1 MTRKIKILIL
11 LCCLFPWMRA
21 VADPINTTVGRGSIC
36 PNNEVVIPVTVSNC
50 NGVAAISL
58 ALSFDNTKV
67 NYEGYQN
74 VNSAVSTMLVNQSNG
89 MIYMTWANMSAVN
102 IGDGTLLELR
112 FTGLNGNTNLNW
124 NTSQCEYSD
133 VSGTTLQ
140 ANYYN
145 GSVTV
150 YGVPDITSHPT
161 DRSLTEGQS
170 TYFDVGA
177 SGQGL
182 NYQWQVKTLTGNLW
196 QDLTN
201 DSHHSS
207 VNSSRLY
214 VNIITMEMDGNQ
226 YRCVVSGTCPSPVT
240 SNSALLK
247 VEQFIPTIVTSVGSV
262 STCPDEAFSVPI
274 TVTNCNNVG
283 AISLALNFNGSVV
296 TYLGYENANEE
307 LANGTMRVNA
317 ARGTVYLTWASS
329 NHPLNIGD
337 GTLVSL
343 VFKSASNESSLSW
356 NTAQCEYAT
365 LAGNTLPTS
374 YNNGHLS
381 IYYSP
386 SINSHPSD
394 RTVEEGSN
402 TNFSISASGQGL
414 SYQWQMSQDQGIS
427 WETLSNNNHYS
438 NVNRS
443 TLNVNN
449 VEATMEGLRY
459 RCVVNGTCEP
469 AVISNYGT
477 LHVIGANPTIVTT
490 AGSIN
495 TCSQTEFGIP
505 ISVTHCNNVGAISLA
520 LSYNTNIMTYAGYE
534 GLNPELSNGQ
544 LQVNATHGMVF
555 IAWASTAGA
564 NVGDGN
570 LLTLNFTALSGT
582 SGLNWNTSYCE
593 YANPHGNPLP
603 ASYVNGNV
611 SVGDLSFTITTQPTN
626 QTVTMEENTTFTIA
640 TNGPTNGF
648 QWQVSHDEGASWN
661 NISVNEHYANPTSNT
676 LNVNNVLLGMNG
688 YRYRCVVRGSC
699 GVQYSSVAILT
710 VQLPVNYY
718 EIVLSEE
725 PEESGTVSGAGA
737 HEEGENCTVTAT
749 PAMGYDFVNW
759 TEDGVEVSQDSAYTF
774 MVETNRDLVAHF
786 TLQEIDIVANVV
798 PIGSGTV
805 NGAGTYLYGDHV
817 LLTAIP
823 NTGYVFDNWT
833 ENGEVV
839 STNQSISFTAQTNR
853 NLEANFSVLQVNI
866 TAIPVPAS
874 NGSVSG
880 AGTFPY
886 GTNVTLVAL
895 ANEGFQLGTWTEN
908 DSVVSTSDTLTF
920 IAETDRNLV
929 ANFIIKQLNITAVS
943 DPTEGGTITGAG
955 AYNYGDPVVLTATP
969 LGQFEFLNWTE
980 NGEESS
986 MEPTISFTA
995 YSHRNLVA
1003 HFFTTITIAA
1013 TTQPE
1018 GSGVISGSGTYNYGD
1033 PVTLTVLPNTGYTFV
1048 NWTENDTVYSTN
1060 NTISFTAY
1068 RNRSFVANFDM
1079 IMHHIS
1085 VTTNSEEAGT
1095 VSGGGDYQEGT
1106 QATVVAQPNESYG
1119 FFRWTE
1125 NGASVSLNPS
1135 YTFMVWNDR
1144 SLVAEFKKQIIDTV
1158 AYSCDAFSWHGHT
1171 YTSNGVYYDTLTSY
1185 LGIDSIVALHL
1196 TLYPSYHF
1204 EFNEWDCSE
1213 YLWEGTL
1220 YTESGDYYR
1229 EYQTIHGCDSTLTL
1243 HLGIDPVQL
1252 GNFTY
1257 LLPTNGFPF
1266 TSLPVS
1272 FSWEAVMGAYYY
1284 DLYIWDA
1291 DEQMP
1296 DDPFVANLTSPNY
1309 STTALQNNN
1318 NYKWCV
1324 RARNACHETMSGE
1337 RTFLVS
1343 IAPSLTV
1350 STTNI
1355 DYGELSMNQSSTYSV
1370 GVTGVVLEDELQVE
1384 IVGEDADMFSFVE
1397 ASGWHNYN
1405 GGILLV
1411 TFTPT
1416 EPRYSYDASLVVT
1429 SGGRTATTTL
1439 TGSLTNLLSFT
1450 TLVPEE
1456 IYSMGTPIPI
1466 FGTVHDWNNDPVEDV
1481 EVEVNVFVM
1490 GMKRSLQAVSD
1501 ANGQYSVLF
1510 EPMAGESGYYTVN
1523 SGRAG
1528 GSSNEIHDSFNIPG
1542 ISIVNANQIVR
1553 TVTIGIPVA
1562 DSILVKNKSN
1572 LPVNG
1577 ITLSTTQAPSGCVI
1591 TSSHTLDLDGLEE
1604 GYLHFTISGSEV
1616 STGNTYQEVR
1626 LAVNGTSAGSTASTS
1641 FNMWYYCIEPRG
1653 ALDVLP
1659 KHITTTMTKGSSKIV
1674 DVMVTNNGTGP
1685 TGTISISLP
1694 DFEWMSVVGN
1704 DTMSSLAVHD
1714 TAYFSLRLSP
1724 GQDVPLVPYS
1734 GVIGVNS
1741 ERGDNVAVNY
1751 NITAVSDS
1759 TGIFVIDAT
1768 DDYTYNGDG
1777 RHLAGAY
1784 VTVKGYY
1791 SLETVAAGF
1800 TDSTGVFTADNLPEG
1815 YYRVKVSAERHAEY
1829 NGIIEITAGE
1839 TNNLQIFMQYQA
1851 ITYSWN
1857 VIPTEIE
1864 DEYTFDL
1871 DVVFE
1876 TNVPVPVVTLDYYGI
1891 HPLEYGESA
1900 DFTLIVTNHG
1910 LIDAYETELTFLD
1923 SDEYV
1928 FVPLY
1933 DIIDTVPAQTTV
1945 LVPGTYSRPETRNR
1959 VNRGSCTPIIYSHS
1973 YYYCNFERQW
1983 VQYSTSVHEL
1993 NNGYCHGI
2001 PFHIFPNIGGSV
2013 PIYYGDGSIVPGGG
2027 SGGGHSYNF
2036 INGDEPITGGGG
2048 GSTPQQTQQ
2057 ESCTPCVLAL
2067 ANIGLDCFGGLP
2079 GCFIKSIIQNFAKVF
2094 YKDVNGVLKAL
2105 TELGKDMVGCVT
2117 DEGISH
2123 IPIIGEIASMISCPQ
2138 SIAENLGS
2146 CIHFEVEQ
2154 IRENTNSKG
2163 AMDNLQTTI
2172 DNLYYTNFYAQ
2183 EGMRGLLSYFIDEEW
2198 MTEENFIEFFN
2209 QFEELVDSTN
2219 MISQANAEAL
2229 ASSFVGTSVDST
2241 VIMHFIERWNRTQE
2255 YHSLGYFSIE
2265 DLPIGYDTNFVHVD
2279 NVVLNKMSA
2288 IEEYYENEGYAAME
2302 EVYDEAVDNA
2312 VAIIERAGRSSVCS
2326 SVKVRFSQTLTMTR
2340 EAFEGTFTVHNGH
2353 DSKPLEDVE
2362 VTFDIWD
2369 DEGHN
2374 CNALFQITPIAF
2386 NELTQI
2392 DGSGTLGAG
2401 LDGSAII
2408 QFIPTKNAAPTVPKN
2423 YFFGGTF
2430 SFTDPFTD
2438 EYITY
2443 DLYPVELTVNPSP
2456 DLYVDYFMQRDILGD
2471 DALTEEMVE
2480 PSIPAELGVRI
2491 HNQGAGMAKNVTL
2504 ETAEPVIIDNE
2515 KGLAIDFAMYGAS
2528 YNGSPTQL
2536 GLMNIPFGNIAS
2548 GKTAV
2553 AEWLFTSS
2561 LLGHFASY
2569 EAHVIHNNSFGNPEL
2584 SLVSSLRIHELI
2596 HPIRVYGTGMDDGI
2610 NDFLVNDVMDIQEMP
2625 DTIYFSQGGRTGVG
2639 VVDDI
2644 SFDHY
2649 AEPNNTIVTLTVD
2662 PSRIGWNYGV
2672 CDDPG
2677 MDKYEIVSCTRD
2689 FDGQV
2694 IPNQNVWQ
2702 TFVTLIDENEP
2713 NYENK
2718 LHIVD
2723 TIPYAMENVTYTLV
2737 YSLKPELLEVE
2748 EIIGIPT
2755 ENYIDYPLTSFQVK
2769 FSKPIIDSTFTYED
2783 MVLKCQNGP
2792 NRMDST
2798 VVVAKVVD
2806 SLYNVSIAGLT
2817 NDTGYYVLTV
2827 HTLNIKDEK
2836 GYGGYNGKQSSWI
2849 QLLNG
2854 ISQSMTLQAGWN
2866 WWSTYVE
2873 QSNINGL
2880 TMLENSLGHK
2890 GVTIKSQFDF
2900 VQNFYSDYGEDVWFG
2915 SLEGIT
2921 NEQGY
2926 MIDVTEDCI
2935 SEMRGVRTQPTSH
2948 PITLQPNWNWI
2959 GYPVDSR
2966 QGIASALAGFNAS
2979 PDDLIKSHFEFSTYY
2994 EGFGWFPDDLVM
3006 TPGEGYFYYSNAE
3019 DSQVL
3024 TYDNVD
3030 RGEILPE
3037 KSDQRLWKTN
3047 VHAFADNISIIAV
3060 VSIDSVEQRDENLE
3074 LGAFV
3079 DSECRG
3085 SALLKHFGPSDR
3097 YYAMLS
3103 VAGQDGDKVE
3113 FGFINK
3119 DKGQGSMVS
3128 ENHITFVRNGIMGS
3142 LDTPYV
3148 VNFNTLKDEAQEGSM
3163 VLFPNPVER
3172 NKTFN
3177 LDIPKNEMLK
3187 EIVIVDML
3195 GEEVLRKTGALKS
3208 NEIAGL
3214 PVAGIYVVK
3223 AITESG
3229 DVYHGRLIV
3238 K

>member
-1 MTRKIKILIL
+1 
-11 LCCLFPWMRA
+11 MRA

-36 PNNEVVIPVTVSNC
+36 PNDEVVIPVTVSNC

-74 VNSAVSTMLVNQSNG
+74 LNSAVSTMLVNQSNG
-89 MIYMTWANMSAVN
+89 TIYMTWANMSAVN
-102 IGDGTLLELR
+102 VGDGTLLELR
-112 FTGLNGNTNLNW
+112 FTGLSGNTNLSW

-133 VSGTTLQ
+133 VTGTTLQ

-145 GSVTV
+145 GSVNV
-150 YGVPDITSHPT
+150 YGVPNITSHPA
-161 DRSLTEGQS
+161 DHNLTEGQS
-170 TYFDVGA
+170 SYFDVGA
-177 SGQGL
+177 SGEGL
-182 NYQWQVKTLTGNLW
+182 VYQWQVKTLTGNLW

-207 VNSSRLY
+207 VNSWRLY
-214 VNIITMEMDGNQ
+214 VNNVTMEMNGNQ

-240 SNSALLK
+240 SRAALLN
-247 VEQFIPTIVTSVGSV
+247 VEQFIPTIVTSVGSA

-274 TVTNCNNVG
+274 TVTNCNNVS
-283 AISLALNFNGSVV
+283 AISLALNYNASLV

-329 NHPLNIGD
+329 NHALNIGD

-343 VFKSASNESSLSW
+343 VFKSASDESSLSW

-365 LAGNTLPTS
+365 LAGNSLPTS

-427 WETLSNNNHYS
+427 WETLSNDTHYS

-443 TLNVNN
+443 TLYVSNVD
-449 VEATMEGLRY
+449 ATMEGLRY

-469 AVISNYGT
+469 SVTSNYGT
-477 LHVIGANPTIVTT
+477 LHVIGANPPIVTT

-520 LSYNTNIMTYAGYE
+520 LSYNTNIMTFAGYE
-534 GLNPELSNGQ
+534 GLNPELTNGQ
-544 LQVNATHGMVF
+544 LQVNATHGVVF
-555 IAWASTAGA
+555 IAWASIAGA

-582 SGLNWNTSYCE
+582 SGMNWNTSYCE
-593 YANPHGNPLP
+593 YASPRGEPLP

-611 SVGDLSFTITTQPTN
+611 SVGDLSFTITAQPTN
-626 QTVTMEENTTFTIA
+626 QTVTMEDNATFTIA
-640 TNGPTNGF
+640 TNGPTSGF
-648 QWQVSHDEGASWN
+648 QWQVSQDEGASWS
-661 NISVNEHYANPTSNT
+661 NIRADEHYANSTTNT
-676 LNVNNVLLGMNG
+676 LNINNVPLEMNG
-688 YRYRCVVRGSC
+688 YRYRCVVSGSC

-718 EIVLSEE
+718 EIVLSVE
-725 PEESGTVSGAGA
+725 PEDGGTVSGAGA

-749 PAMGYDFVNW
+749 PATGYNFVNW
-759 TEDGVEVSQDSAYTF
+759 TESGIEVSQNPAYTF
-774 MVETNRDLVAHF
+774 MVVANRELVAHF
-786 TLQEIDIVANVV
+786 TLQDIDIVANVV
-798 PIGSGTV
+798 PNESGTI

-823 NTGYVFDNWT
+823 NIGFVFDNWT

-839 STNQSISFTAQTNR
+839 STNQSISFTAQTDR
-853 NLEANFSVLQVNI
+853 NLDANFSVQQVNI

-874 NGSVSG
+874 NGSVTG

-920 IAETDRNLV
+920 MAETDRNLV

-943 DPTEGGTITGAG
+943 DPVEGGTITGAG

-980 NGEESS
+980 NGMEVS
-986 MEPTISFTA
+986 MEPTISFNA

-1018 GSGVISGSGTYNYGD
+1018 GSGVISGAGTYNYAD

-1060 NTISFTAY
+1060 NSISFTAY
-1068 RNRSFVANFDM
+1068 QNRSFVANFDM

-1085 VTTNSEEAGT
+1085 VATNSEEAGT

-1106 QATVVAQPNESYG
+1106 QATVLAQPNENYG
-1119 FFRWTE
+1119 FVRWTE
-1125 NGASVSLNPS
+1125 NGASVSVNPS

-1144 SLVAEFKKQIIDTV
+1144 NLVAEFKRQIIDTT

-1171 YTSNGVYYDTLTSY
+1171 YTTNGIYYDTLTSY
-1185 LGIDSIVALHL
+1185 LGIDSVVALHL
-1196 TLYPSYHF
+1196 TIYPSYHF
-1204 EFNEWDCSE
+1204 EFNEWDCNE
-1213 YLWEGTL
+1213 YFWENTL

-1229 EYQTIHGCDSTLTL
+1229 EYQTIHGCDSTLTM
-1243 HLGIDPVQL
+1243 HLSIDPVQL
-1252 GNFTY
+1252 GTFTY
-1257 LLPTNGFPF
+1257 LSPTNGFPF
-1266 TSLPVS
+1266 TSLPIS

-1284 DLYIWDA
+1284 DLFIWDA
-1291 DEQMP
+1291 DEPMP
-1296 DDPFVANLTSPNY
+1296 DVPFVANLTSPNY

-1337 RTFLVS
+1337 RTFLIS

-1350 STTNI
+1350 NTTHI
-1355 DYGELSMNQSSTYSV
+1355 DYGEVSMNQSSTYSV

-1397 ASGWHNYN
+1397 ATGWHNYN

-1429 SGGRTATTTL
+1429 SGALTATTTL

-1450 TLVPEE
+1450 TSVPEE
-1456 IYSMGTPIPI
+1456 IYSMNTPIPI
-1466 FGTVHDWNNDPVEDV
+1466 FGMVRDWNNDPVEDV

-1490 GMKRSLQAVSD
+1490 GMRRTLQAVSD
-1501 ANGQYSVLF
+1501 AYGQFSVMF

-1523 SGRAG
+1523 SGRVGAN
-1528 GSSNEIHDSFNIPG
+1528 SNEVHDSFNIPG
-1542 ISIVNANQIVR
+1542 ISIVNTNQIVR
-1553 TVTIGIPVA
+1553 TVTIDIPVA

-1572 LPVNG
+1572 LPVHG
-1577 ITLSTTQAPSGCVI
+1577 ITLLTTQAPSGCVI

-1616 STGNTYQEVR
+1616 TTGNNYQEVR
-1626 LAVNGTSAGSTASTS
+1626 LAVDGTSAGSTASTS
-1641 FNMWYYCIEPRG
+1641 FNLWYYCIEPRG

-1659 KHITTTMTKGSSKIV
+1659 RHITTTMTKGGSKIV

-1704 DTMSSLAVHD
+1704 DTMPSLAVHD
-1714 TAYFSLRLSP
+1714 TTYFSLRLSP
-1724 GQDVPLVPYS
+1724 GQDVPLVPFS

-1741 ERGDNVAVNY
+1741 ERGDNVALDY
-1751 NITAVSDS
+1751 DITAVSDS
-1759 TGIFVIDAT
+1759 TGSFVIDAT

-1777 RHLAGAY
+1777 RHLEGAY
-1784 VTVKGYY
+1784 VTLKGYY
-1791 SLETVAAGF
+1791 SLETVAAGY
-1800 TDSTGVFTADNLPEG
+1800 TDASGVFAASNLPEG
-1815 YYRVKVSAERHAEY
+1815 YYRLKVSAERHAEY
-1829 NGIIEITAGE
+1829 NDIIEIKAGE
-1839 TNNLQIFMQYQA
+1839 TNSMQIYMQYQA
-1851 ITYSWN
+1851 ITCSWN

-1871 DVVFE
+1871 DFVFE

-1891 HPLEYGESA
+1891 HPLEYGETA

-1910 LIDAYETELTFLD
+1910 LIDALETQLTFLD

-1928 FVPLY
+1928 FTPLY
-1933 DIIDTVPAQTTV
+1933 DIIDTVHAQTSV

-1973 YYYCNFERQW
+1973 YYYCNLERQW

-2001 PFHIFPNIGGSV
+2001 PFHIFPTIGGSV

-2027 SGGGHSYNF
+2027 SGGGPSY
-2036 INGDEPITGGGG
+2036 IDPTGPGTIIGGGG
-2048 GSTPQQTQQ
+2048 GSAPQQTQQ

-2079 GCFIKSIIQNFAKVF
+2079 GCFVKAIIQNIAKVI

-2146 CIHFEVEQ
+2146 CIHLEVEQ

-2163 AMDNLQTTI
+2163 TMDNLQTTI
-2172 DNLYYTNFYAQ
+2172 DNLYYTNFYVQ

-2198 MTEENFIEFFN
+2198 MMEENFTEFFI
-2209 QFEELVDSTN
+2209 QFEELADTTGV
-2219 MISQANAEAL
+2219 ISQANAEAL
-2229 ASSFVGTSVDST
+2229 ASSFVGTSIDST
-2241 VIMHFIERWNRTQE
+2241 IIMHFIDRWNRTQE
-2255 YHSLGYFSIE
+2255 YHSLGYFTIE
-2265 DLPIGYDTNFVHVD
+2265 DLPVGYDTNFVQVD
-2279 NVVLNKMSA
+2279 TVVTSTLAA
-2288 IEEYYENEGYAAME
+2288 IEEYYENEGYEDLE
-2302 EVYDEAVDNA
+2302 EAYDEAVDNA

-2362 VTFDIWD
+2362 VAFKILD
-2369 DEGHN
+2369 DEGHV
-2374 CNALFQITPIAF
+2374 CNSLFQITPIVF

-2392 DGSGTLGAG
+2392 DGSGSLGAG

-2443 DLYPVELTVNPSP
+2443 DLYPVELTINPSP

-2471 DALTEEMVE
+2471 DALTEDVVE

-2491 HNQGAGMAKNVTL
+2491 HNQGAGTAKNVSL

-2528 YNGSPTQL
+2528 FNGSPTQL
-2536 GLMNIPFGNIAS
+2536 RLMDISFGNIAS
-2548 GKTAV
+2548 GTTAV

-2596 HPIRVYGTGMDDGI
+2596 HPIRVYGNGVDDGI
-2610 NDFLVNDVMDIQEMP
+2610 NDFLVNDVMDMQEMP
-2625 DTIYFSQGGRTGVG
+2625 DTIYFSQGGQTGVG
-2639 VVDDI
+2639 VANDI

-2649 AEPNNTIVTLTVD
+2649 VEPNDTIVTLTVD

-2694 IPNQNVWQ
+2694 IPIQNVWQ

-2713 NYENK
+2713 DYENK

-2723 TIPYAMENVTYTLV
+2723 TIPNEMENVTYTLV
-2737 YSLKPELLEVE
+2737 YSLKSDLLEVE

-2755 ENYIDYPLTSFQVK
+2755 EGYIDYPLSNFQVK
-2769 FSKPIIDSTFTYED
+2769 FNKPIIDSTFTYED

-2798 VVVAKVVD
+2798 VVITKLIE
-2806 SLYNVSIAGLT
+2806 SLYDVSIAGLT

-2827 HTLNIKDEK
+2827 HTLDIKDEK
-2836 GYGGYNGKQSSWI
+2836 GYGGYNGKQSSWV

-2854 ISQSMTLQAGWN
+2854 ITQSMTLQAGWN
-2866 WWSTYVE
+2866 WWSTYIE
-2873 QSNINGL
+2873 QGNINGL
-2880 TMLENSLGHK
+2880 TMLEHSLGHK
-2890 GVTIKSQFDF
+2890 GVTIKSQYDF
-2900 VQNFYSDYGEDVWFG
+2900 VQNFHSDYGEDVWFG
-2915 SLEGIT
+2915 SLDRLT

-2926 MIDVTEDCI
+2926 MIDVTEDCT
-2935 SEMRGVRTQPTSH
+2935 SEMRGVRTDPTSH
-2948 PITLQPNWNWI
+2948 PITILPNWNWI

-2966 QGIASALAGFNAS
+2966 QSIASAIAGFNAS
-2979 PDDLIKSHFEFSTYY
+2979 PEDLIKSHFEFSTYY
-2994 EGFGWFPDDLVM
+2994 EGFGWFPDDLMM
-3006 TPGEGYFYYSNAE
+3006 TPGEGYFYYSNANE
-3019 DSQVL
+3019 SQVL
-3024 TYDNVD
+3024 VYNNVD
-3030 RGEILPE
+3030 RDEILPE

-3047 VHAFADNISIIAV
+3047 VHAFADNISIMAV
-3060 VSIDSVEQRDENLE
+3060 VSIDSIEQRDENLE

-3079 DSECRG
+3079 NGECRG
-3085 SALLKHFGPSDR
+3085 SARLKHFGPSDR

-3103 VAGQDGDKVE
+3103 VAGQEGDKVE

-3119 DKGQGSMVS
+3119 ERGQGSMS
-3128 ENHITFVRNGIMGS
+3128 CENHITFVRNGIMGS
-3142 LDTPYV
+3142 LDAPYIV
-3148 VNFNTLKDEAQEGSM
+3148 KFSTSTEAGHEGSM

-3208 NEIAGL
+3208 NEITGL

-3229 DVYHGRLIV
+3229 HVYHGRLIV